1 MAIHADGFEHF
12 QHQTYLL
19 LTEAAVQAVRVVD
32 QEYFEQYCAVRP
44 YECYLGTYNSE
55 DEAFDGLEWPEDEV
69 VPATKCPDGHLVE
82 WDERYSPPP
91 PPNHP

>member
-1 MAIHADGFEHF
+1 MPAPATGNKRARG
-12 QHQTYLL
+12 TGS
-19 LTEAAVQAVRVVD
+19 VRQRRRGVW
-32 QEYFEQYCAVRP
+32 QIRWETGSGATRQYH
-44 YECYLGTYNSE
+44 SE

-69 VPATKCPDGHLVE
+69 VPATKCPDGHWVE